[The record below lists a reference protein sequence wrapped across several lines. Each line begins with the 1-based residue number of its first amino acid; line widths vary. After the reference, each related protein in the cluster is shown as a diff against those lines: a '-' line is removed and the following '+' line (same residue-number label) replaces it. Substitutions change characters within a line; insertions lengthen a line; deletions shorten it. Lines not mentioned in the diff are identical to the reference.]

1 MNIVISPAERGRYH
15 AHLAGRL
22 LCTSLTPLFSA
33 ARVLKAE
40 GVLPQE
46 PLIMTHE
53 GSDMVCLTS
62 TVGEAA
68 SFTVDEGRNSGPTL
82 RPYRPS
88 PFARPE

>member
-1 MNIVISPAERGRYH
+1 MNINVSTAGRGHYH
-15 AHLAGRL
+15 AHLDGRH
-22 LCTSLTPLFSA
+22 LCTSKTAFFDA
-33 ARVLKAE
+33 ARLLKAE

-46 PLIMTHE
+46 SLTMTRE
-53 GSDMVCLTS
+53 GSNVVCLTS

-68 SFTVDEGRNSGPTL
+68 RLTVEENENRGPRF